1 MHIKTGRS
9 LFFFTAGNRKV
20 FAGYCICR
28 SVKTVLLKRQGGRP
42 DEKQEFI

>member
-28 SVKTVLLKRQGGRP
+28 SVETVFAAEGGRP
-42 DEKQEFI
+42 DEKQIYI